1 MEETKPLPDLPPH
14 TNSATLS
21 TDARNHRTR
30 FIRHIL
36 SELDDPVIDRRLND
50 WTRVIESALD
60 DLGQYVARED
70 WLVGF
75 RRRKET
81 ARQHGQGDH
90 LARDRPL
97 LKGKTDAAST
107 SRTPSES
114 SPGSEHDEKTHV
126 LAQMQKFSSLPD
138 LPSPNPVINHLV
150 LCAAPYGTHVSGVAE
165 PAGGLRCIFT
175 PSLFSDGNAP
185 PSATVLYGWDGWE
198 CESSRESCARLANMP
213 QRPWRCRNA
222 PNCMSSGAPLS

>member
-1 MEETKPLPDLPPH
+1 MEERKPLPNLPPH

-36 SELDDPVIDRRLND
+36 SELDDPAIDRRLND
-50 WTRVIESALD
+50 WTRAIEIALD
-60 DLGQYVARED
+60 DLGQYVTRED
-70 WLVGF
+70 WLAGF

-81 ARQHGQGDH
+81 ARQHCQGD
-90 LARDRPL
+90 LARDHPL
-97 LKGKTDAAST
+97 LKGKTDAASA
-107 SRTPSES
+107 SRTPPDA

-150 LCAAPYGTHVSGVAE
+150 LCAAPYGAHVSGVAE
-165 PAGGLRCIFT
+165 AGGLRCIFT
-175 PSLFSDGNAP
+175 PSVFSDGNAP

-198 CESSRESCARLANMP
+198 CESSRESCASLADVS
-213 QRPWRCRNA
+213 QLLWLCRNA
-222 PNCMSSGAPLS
+222 PNCMSSEAPLS